1 MIEQVLDGYA
11 ADAADLVPRFE
22 SLSSEAVLAPIAGLL
37 PIPPARV
44 VDIGAGTGRDAA
56 WLARR
61 GHRVVAAEP
70 VAALRQ
76 AGEALHP
83 ELCWLDDRL
92 PDLPCLRGTGERYD
106 VVLLV
111 GVWQHLP
118 PETHEEAMAALADL
132 LSAKGRLILSA
143 RHGPGGSSRPC
154 FPADVD
160 HVCALAAARD
170 LTLLCRR
177 HAESLQQ
184 ANRDAGVTWTWLAF
198 EAP

>member
-22 SLSSEAVLAPIAGLL
+22 SLSSEAVLAPIADLL
-37 PIPPARV
+37 PTPPGRALDV
-44 VDIGAGTGRDAA
+44 GAGTGRDAA

-61 GHRVVAAEP
+61 GNIVVAAEP
-70 VAALRQ
+70 VAALRK

-83 ELCWLDDRL
+83 EMHWLDDRL
-92 PDLPCLRGTGERYD
+92 PGLPCLRGSRDRYD
-106 VVLLV
+106 LIFLV

-132 LSAKGRLILSA
+132 LAMKGRLILSV
-143 RHGPGGSSRPC
+143 RHGPGASSRPC

-160 HVCALAAARD
+160 HVCALAAARN
-170 LTLLCRR
+170 LTLLRRR

>member
-11 ADAADLVPRFE
+11 ADAADLIRRYE
-22 SLSSEAVLAPIAGLL
+22 LLSSGAVLAPIADLL

-44 VDIGAGTGRDAA
+44 MDVGAGTGRDGA

-61 GHRVVAAEP
+61 GHEVVAAEP
-70 VAALRQ
+70 VAVLRE

-83 ELCWLDDRL
+83 ELCWVDDSLPRL
-92 PDLPCLRGTGERYD
+92 ARLRGSGERYD
-106 VVLLV
+106 LVLLV

-132 LSAKGRLILSA
+132 LSTKGRLILSV
-143 RHGPGGSSRPC
+143 RHGPGAVSRPC
-154 FPADVD
+154 FPADVG
-160 HVCALAAARD
+160 HVCALAEARN